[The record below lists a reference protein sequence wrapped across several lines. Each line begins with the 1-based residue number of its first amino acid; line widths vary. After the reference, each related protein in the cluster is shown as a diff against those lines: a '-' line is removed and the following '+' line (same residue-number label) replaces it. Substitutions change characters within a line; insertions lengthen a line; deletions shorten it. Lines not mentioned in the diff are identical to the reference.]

1 MFAWF
6 WLWLARRGQEPT
18 SPAKFVWGLVL
29 VGLGFVILVP
39 PARAAEAGVL
49 ASPLW
54 LVGTYLLHTMG
65 ELSLS
70 PVGLSAMTRLAPA
83 RIAGLVMG
91 VWFLGT
97 SVGNFIGGRVGGL
110 YESMALPTLFGA
122 VGAFAIV
129 SGLILAVFVKPMS
142 RLTDTGPAET

>member
-1 MFAWF
+1 
-6 WLWLARRGQEPT
+6 
-18 SPAKFVWGLVL
+18 
-29 VGLGFVILVP
+29 
-39 PARAAEAGVL
+39 
-49 ASPLW
+49 
-54 LVGTYLLHTMG
+54 MG

-110 YESMALPTLFGA
+110 YESMALPTLFGV

-129 SGLILAVFVKPMS
+129 SGLVLAIFVKPMS
-142 RLTDTGPAET
+142 RLTDAEPAGRS